1 MDILS
6 SRIPHSSRETKTL
19 DFYVNHQILK
29 PWQQN
34 QMLKAVCMQVK
45 KKKIYLLI
53 LKVTPGLKLYDPYLF
68 MTEKWSVCK
77 TQN

>member
-1 MDILS
+1 
-6 SRIPHSSRETKTL
+6 
-19 DFYVNHQILK
+19 
-29 PWQQN
+29 
-34 QMLKAVCMQVK
+34 MLKAVCMQVK